1 MNDLK
6 FAVRT
11 LRKSPGFTAT
21 AVLTL
26 ALGIGANTAIFSLVH
41 AVILKPLPF
50 REPAQLVAIWDSY
63 RPQFDKIG
71 ISPAELA
78 AWQQQSDLFSE
89 SAWYR
94 SVPQDLPMT
103 SAGTGGEAVEVHA
116 DPVSASLFPLL
127 GAAPALGR
135 PFTESDPP
143 NTVVLS
149 ERVWRTRFAG
159 DPEIA
164 ALGGRLRPILRS
176 QLRSR
181 SAESSPPTVVAEWDR
196 RRLSEPRRPSALLT
210 CGEVS
215 RFAGASCAIA
225 VNVALTASHFGAPL
239 RHRPLNARASW
250 PI

>member
-63 RPQFDKIG
+63 RPQFEKIG
-71 ISPAELA
+71 ISPAELN

-94 SVPQDLPMT
+94 SVPQNLPL
-103 SAGTGGEAVEVHA
+103 AGAGGEAVEVHA
-116 DPVSASLFPLL
+116 DPVSARPSPPRWSSYPAGPSRLWFP
-127 GAAPALGR
+127 
-135 PFTESDPP
+135 
-143 NTVVLS
+143 
-149 ERVWRTRFAG
+149 
-159 DPEIA
+159 
-164 ALGGRLRPILRS
+164 RLRRETS
-176 QLRSR
+176 
-181 SAESSPPTVVAEWDR
+181 V
-196 RRLSEPRRPSALLT
+196 LL
-210 CGEVS
+210 
-215 RFAGASCAIA
+215 CA
-225 VNVALTASHFGAPL
+225 
-239 RHRPLNARASW
+239 
-250 PI
+250 